1 MSKTRDLWWGYV
13 KNCVRFYPRWC
24 EELEGWQSWLK
35 DKDGSR
41 AAWASRPMRVTENK
55 ALDHI
60 AMLSEDVGFCGRRKV
75 EFNGVRKAL
84 EETLAMEDGLDRYG
98 VLNLIFW
105 EKNRKTI
112 AGAAL
117 ERHVS
122 ERTARRWHTEF
133 IRLTASHMG
142 LLDDG

>member
-13 KNCVRFYPRWC
+13 KNCVRLYPRWC

-41 AAWASRPMRVTENK
+41 AAWAGRPRRVTEIK
-55 ALDHI
+55 ALNHL
-60 AMLSEDVGFCGRRKV
+60 AVVGFQGQRKV

-84 EETLAMEDGLDRYG
+84 EETLAMEDGLERYG
-98 VLNLIFW
+98 VLNLVFW

-117 ERHVS
+117 ECHVS

-142 LLDDG
+142 LLDGG

>member
-13 KNCVRFYPRWC
+13 KNCIRSYPRWC
-24 EELEGWQSWLK
+24 AELEGWQSWLR
-35 DKDGSR
+35 DPDGSR
-41 AAWASRPMRVTENK
+41 KAWACCPKRVTENT
-55 ALDHI
+55 ALDNI
-60 AMLSEDVGFCGRRKV
+60 AQSYQYVEFCGQRRV
-75 EFNGVRKAL
+75 EFDGVRFAL
-84 EETLAMEDGLDRYG
+84 EETLAMEDGLERYK

-105 EKNRKTI
+105 ARDRKNI

-133 IRLTASHMG
+133 IRLVAKKMR
-142 LLDDG
+142 LI